1 MASGPENTTLSG
13 IAAILAAIAWP
24 SVAIA
29 AVLIYRAK
37 LISVLD
43 ILILKL
49 RDAKRVK
56 AGQLEIDTVQEIDQ
70 VVNQAGAT
78 AGSHVNDK
86 EIPENQIQAAR
97 LIDKKLKAAPIAF
110 SQKLD
115 VIYQQVRELVDEYQ
129 SARQNMP
136 SGPARTRQMNEIAAK
151 MRALSIAAHPLLPVL
166 KEGEK
171 PGERLAV
178 ICILQVRPELGY
190 FDWLIEIVMKEDQAF
205 ILFHAS
211 LAILELVRTYS
222 YLRPEIAAEAIRKAL
237 DRVTSFS
244 GGKPDQNTIDV
255 LNEAL
260 SRLTRTERA
269 N

>member
-1 MASGPENTTLSG
+1 MTETAPTTLTG
-13 IAAILAAIAWP
+13 IAAILSAIAWP
-24 SVAIA
+24 LVAVA
-29 AVLIYRAK
+29 FFLIYRTK
-37 LISVLD
+37 LISIID
-43 ILILKL
+43 ILTVKL
-49 RDAKRVK
+49 REAKHVK
-56 AGQLEIDTVQEIDQ
+56 AGQLEIDTEQQIGQ
-70 VVNQAGAT
+70 VLNETSAAAGGQVIT
-78 AGSHVNDK
+78 R
-86 EIPENQIQAAR
+86 EIPEGQIHAAELVGDR
-97 LIDKKLKAAPIAF
+97 LNAAPISL

-115 VIYQQVRELVDEYQ
+115 IVHKQIYELVQEYDDT
-129 SARQNMP
+129 RQNMP

-151 MRALSIAAHPLLPVL
+151 MRALSIVAYPLLRFL
-166 KEGEK
+166 TAGKK
-171 PGERLAV
+171 PGERLAA

-190 FDWLIEIVMKEDQAF
+190 FDWLIERVMKEDQAF

-222 YLRPEIAAEAIRKAL
+222 YLRPDIAAEAIRNAL
-237 DRVTSFS
+237 DRVTRFS